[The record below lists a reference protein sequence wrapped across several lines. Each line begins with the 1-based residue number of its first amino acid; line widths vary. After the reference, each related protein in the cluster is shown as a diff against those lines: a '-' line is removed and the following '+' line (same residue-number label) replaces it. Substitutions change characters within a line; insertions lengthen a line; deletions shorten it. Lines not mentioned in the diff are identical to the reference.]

1 MDNRCCRVTPAGM
14 GEYSV
19 QDGRIK
25 FTVDLNLGHCD
36 CMYWDIS
43 GISCKHAI
51 RCILRE
57 RKDLENFVDEAY
69 TIEKYKMAY
78 NAVIYLVKDPTF

>member
-1 MDNRCCRVTPAGM
+1 
-14 GEYSV
+14 
-19 QDGRIK
+19 
-25 FTVDLNLGHCD
+25 
-36 CMYWDIS
+36 MYWDIS
-43 GISCKHAI
+43 GIPSKHAI